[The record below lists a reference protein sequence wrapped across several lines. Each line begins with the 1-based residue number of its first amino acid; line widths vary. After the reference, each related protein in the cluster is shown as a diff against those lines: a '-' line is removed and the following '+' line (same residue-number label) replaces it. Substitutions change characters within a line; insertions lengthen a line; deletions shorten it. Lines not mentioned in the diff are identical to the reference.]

1 LILLL
6 AFLLPLAVYLLVLG
20 GVNRRPH
27 PVVVSGVWDFIGL
40 LFAASGFLL
49 VGGPAILS
57 GLNERW
63 RRWWLLGE
71 GGASAATADGGWHF
85 WVFLSVL
92 YFGVVVGGAAWLLLR
107 RRHLTAIYN
116 VSLTA
121 VEQSLAEVC
130 RQLGVHPVRSGNLF
144 LFNIVVGPAPDPPT
158 GIQEGLPVK
167 DPFPLPSAAK
177 GQDPLGQAAVLEVDS
192 FAAMNHVTLRWD
204 PADQPLRR
212 AVEAELTR
220 RLAETPGPD
229 SELGGWLLFVG
240 LTFLGM
246 CLMVA
251 VALLLGRLLGR

>member
-20 GVNRRPH
+20 RINRRPH

-71 GGASAATADGGWHF
+71 GGASASTADGGWQF

-92 YFGVVVGGAAWLLLR
+92 YFGVVVGGATWVLLR

-116 VSLTA
+116 VSLAA
-121 VEQSLAEVC
+121 VEHTLAEVC
-130 RQLGVHPVRSGNLF
+130 RHLGVDPVRSGNLF
-144 LFNIVVGPAPDPPT
+144 LFNIVVGPAPAPRAGDEA
-158 GIQEGLPVK
+158 IQSGA
-167 DPFPLPSAAK
+167 DFPLKPAAK
-177 GQDPLGQAAVLEVDS
+177 VLNPFTQAAVLEVDS
-192 FAAMNHVTLRWD
+192 FATMNHVTLRWD

-212 AVEAELTR
+212 AVEAELSR
-220 RLAETPGPD
+220 RLALTPGPD

-251 VALLLGRLLGR
+251 VAFLLGRLLGR